1 MNLLQRILPLI
12 LLLAAASPCHAGR
25 YRPGQVR
32 TEQTIDRDWTFRYF
46 PSGKED
52 AAPASP
58 DYDDATWQAIAL
70 PHTWM
75 TYETTGDI
83 HPYIK
88 FASEREDSYW
98 WNGWGWYRKRIV
110 IGEEL
115 RGKRIFVELDG
126 VQKYARVYL
135 NGTLL
140 GDHKGGYNGFY
151 FDLTPHIRFGGENL
165 LAVQVS
171 SRRDDRF
178 GTIPPATAG
187 NFNVYGGIY
196 RDVRIVV
203 KNPVYIPFQGSYKH
217 EGGTFVT
224 TPLVNEREARFCLR
238 TYVKNDTPQPAEVNL
253 RSVVTDADSKVIA
266 VLEQHRALAAG
277 ELAGFCQWSDTL
289 RTPRLWSP
297 ESPYLYHIYSEI
309 RDAAGRLLDTY
320 HTPLGF
326 RWFAWNYDDNT
337 LSVNGKKIH
346 IHGTNR
352 HQEFPWL
359 GDAMPQW
366 LTERD
371 MLDIR
376 YGMNT
381 NFMRTAH
388 YPHMPAVYDFNDRHG
403 IITVE
408 EVPNNKA
415 IDFDREVQEHNMREM
430 VRRDRNHPSIF
441 LWSVGNETSNAADSR
456 WTREE
461 DSTRLIHERKAENY
475 GDYVTHHASNLDMEN
490 LLRVTI
496 RGWTDTDVKN
506 LEPKNN
512 AAVAK
517 SGQLAGTEE
526 WQHTMARVAD
536 GSIRGRIDGQVVG
549 WLYADH
555 GCDRIYKDAPLKN
568 INYKGWVDLYRIPKY
583 MYYLWQAN
591 YLPEPMVF
599 VHPHYWQRKY
609 LGQRRTIRVDS
620 NCERVELF
628 AGNRSLGVRH
638 PSKENFFTVEFPDV
652 EIVSETLRAV
662 AIRGKERRECRV
674 VMAGEPAAIV
684 LTALRGRIP
693 ADRSG
698 LDIVTAEVVDADG
711 NPVQGFSGP
720 LAWNVEGEGTLVG
733 CPLYTSDIDKTL
745 SDEGTGYVTAPV
757 PNVVR
762 STARP
767 GRITVTV
774 SSPGLASGKITI
786 RTHAVK
792 EKTADGIFEPRLS
805 DEGRTKIRRDTA
817 FREVVEYVEE
827 MRPIFA
833 PEQIEAASKE
843 EYARQMKEFVLARN
857 PQIDKKSVEFK
868 CLVKKLTV
876 YIENTRGELTEDDYN
891 FIARTYNDLRMLSRS
906 IENRHFHPA
915 YTEELKSYYAD
926 RMLVRGRTTD
936 IGKTIR
942 LIDAIPDGLDIV
954 YVRNPER
961 STQPA
966 PLQYGNTTY
975 RYSAV
980 AASVERAVEL
990 LHPEFTDFAPA
1001 ERRRVMDYLTRINPS
1016 VVRNGDGYA
1025 FRFDRP
1031 LAIPRNLNEL

>member
-110 IGEEL
+110 ISEEL

-151 FDLTPHIRFGGENL
+151 FDLTPHIRYGAENL

-266 VLEQHRALAAG
+266 VLEQRRDIAAG

-297 ESPYLYHIYSEI
+297 ESPYLYHIHSEI

-583 MYYLWQAN
+583 MYYLWKN
-591 YLPEPMVF
+591 I
-599 VHPHYWQRKY
+599 
-609 LGQRRTIRVDS
+609 T
-620 NCERVELF
+620 N
-628 AGNRSLGVRH
+628 
-638 PSKENFFTVEFPDV
+638 
-652 EIVSETLRAV
+652 
-662 AIRGKERRECRV
+662 
-674 VMAGEPAAIV
+674 
-684 LTALRGRIP
+684 
-693 ADRSG
+693 
-698 LDIVTAEVVDADG
+698 
-711 NPVQGFSGP
+711 
-720 LAWNVEGEGTLVG
+720 EGE
-733 CPLYTSDIDKTL
+733 
-745 SDEGTGYVTAPV
+745 
-757 PNVVR
+757 
-762 STARP
+762 
-767 GRITVTV
+767 
-774 SSPGLASGKITI
+774 
-786 RTHAVK
+786 
-792 EKTADGIFEPRLS
+792 
-805 DEGRTKIRRDTA
+805 
-817 FREVVEYVEE
+817 
-827 MRPIFA
+827 
-833 PEQIEAASKE
+833 
-843 EYARQMKEFVLARN
+843 
-857 PQIDKKSVEFK
+857 
-868 CLVKKLTV
+868 
-876 YIENTRGELTEDDYN
+876 
-891 FIARTYNDLRMLSRS
+891 
-906 IENRHFHPA
+906 
-915 YTEELKSYYAD
+915 
-926 RMLVRGRTTD
+926 
-936 IGKTIR
+936 
-942 LIDAIPDGLDIV
+942 
-954 YVRNPER
+954 
-961 STQPA
+961 
-966 PLQYGNTTY
+966 
-975 RYSAV
+975 
-980 AASVERAVEL
+980 
-990 LHPEFTDFAPA
+990 
-1001 ERRRVMDYLTRINPS
+1001 
-1016 VVRNGDGYA
+1016 
-1025 FRFDRP
+1025 
-1031 LAIPRNLNEL
+1031 